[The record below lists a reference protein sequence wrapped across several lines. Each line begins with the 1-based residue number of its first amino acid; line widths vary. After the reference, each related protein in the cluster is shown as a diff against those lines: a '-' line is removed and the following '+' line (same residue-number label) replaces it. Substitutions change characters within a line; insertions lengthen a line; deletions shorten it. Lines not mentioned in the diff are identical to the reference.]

1 MRKFLSF
8 LALFVFITIGNG
20 QIKLKGKI
28 INNNTNEPIS
38 YANIGIL
45 NTEIGTISNEDGS
58 FFVQI
63 PEEKVTSSIIFS
75 SLGYVTQTINVSSF
89 SDKLNITI
97 QLNENVTELDAIELT
112 FKKKKKQSE
121 TYGNGKSLLLSG
133 QLHYDRLK
141 AGSAMALLIR
151 KDNPDLEF
159 ISNASLYI
167 AKNLSPKFKVRLRIL
182 SVDSLTN
189 KPGED
194 LLKEQILKVSD
205 IKKGWLDFEVKEL
218 HKITDSSFFLV
229 FEWILNSDDREYISA
244 KYEEYMQA
252 YPNRVSYDTI
262 VVNNERVMIP
272 QISSVV
278 AGTIF
283 GVTKS
288 DKDRENFACY
298 YRSNSFGEWK
308 RSSGILSAKVTLS
321 NRPNKIEENS
331 KSQVSKEQDAKSQI
345 EDWAIKF
352 KEKYNITGL
361 QLSISNNSNNIFSN
375 GYGYSDVELKK
386 EVNSQT
392 QFRIASV
399 SKTMTAAAIMQLYSK
414 GLLDLNANIQEYVP
428 EFPMKEHS
436 ITVKQVAGHLAG
448 IRDYYG
454 KSLDEVFIQKHYN
467 NLSDALELF
476 KNDPLV
482 TKPGSNFLYS
492 SFNYTLLGAA
502 IENISKKSYLDYMHH
517 NIWKPLNMQNTYG
530 EVKDSVMFN
539 KSKFYFPDGEEA
551 TPYDLSYSYAAGGLL
566 STTDDLVKFGVSI
579 INNKIFNKI
588 IKEEMFQNQ
597 LDGKNK
603 PVNYGLGWYIGQNK
617 DGEKVYYHLGEL
629 PSTSSLLLLYPER
642 NLVIALLTNS
652 TIISE
657 SDYGF
662 IPDIQALSKI
672 VFQKK

>member
-1 MRKFLSF
+1 MRNFLSF
-8 LALFVFITIGNG
+8 LALFAFMSISNG

-28 INNNTNEPIS
+28 IDSKTNVPIS

-63 PEEKVTSSIIFS
+63 PEENVTSSIIFS
-75 SLGYVTQTINVSSF
+75 SLGYVSQTINGSSF
-89 SDKLNITI
+89 SDKLNIVI
-97 QLNENVTELDAIELT
+97 RLNEDITELEAIELT
-112 FKKKKKQSE
+112 YQKKKKKSE

-141 AGSAMALLIR
+141 AGSAMALLIE
-151 KDNPDLEF
+151 KNNPDLEF

-167 AKNLSPKFKVRLRIL
+167 AKNLSPKFKVRLRIM
-182 SVDSLTN
+182 SVDGMT
-189 KPGED
+189 KRPGED
-194 LLKEQILKVSD
+194 LIKEQILKVSD
-205 IKKGWLDFEVKEL
+205 IKKGWLDFDVKEL

-229 FEWILNSDDREYISA
+229 FEWILNSNDREYIST
-244 KYEEYMQA
+244 KYEEYMKA
-252 YPNRVSYDTI
+252 YPNRVSYDTV

-272 QISSVV
+272 QISSVI
-278 AGTIF
+278 AGTVF

-288 DKDRENFACY
+288 DKDRENFTCY

-308 RSSGILSAKVTLS
+308 ISSGILSAKVTLS
-321 NRPNKIEENS
+321 NQPNRNEDNN
-331 KSQVSKEQDAKSQI
+331 KSQI
-345 EDWAIKF
+345 INNENLKEQIDNWAIKF
-352 KEKYNITGL
+352 KEKYNIIGL
-361 QLSISNNSNNIFSN
+361 QLSISKSNNTIFSN
-375 GYGYSDVELKK
+375 GYGFSDIQLKK
-386 EVNSQT
+386 EVNNQT

-399 SKTMTAAAIMQLYSK
+399 SKTMTAVAIMQLYSK
-414 GLLDLNANIQEYVP
+414 DLLDLNANIQEYVP
-428 EFPMKEHS
+428 EFPKKEYP
-436 ITVKQVAGHLAG
+436 ITIRQVAGHLAG

-482 TKPGSNFLYS
+482 TKPGANFLYS

-502 IENISKKSYLDYMHH
+502 IENISKKNYLDYMHH
-517 NIWKPLNMQNTYG
+517 NIWKPLKMYNTYG
-530 EVKDSVMFN
+530 EVKDSIMPN
-539 KSKFYFPDGEEA
+539 KSKFYFSTGEEA
-551 TPYDLSYSYAAGGLL
+551 TPYDLSYSYATGGLL
-566 STTDDLVKFGVSI
+566 STTDDLVKFGASI
-579 INNKIFNKI
+579 INNTIFDSTTK
-588 IKEEMFQNQ
+588 KEMFQNQ
-597 LDGKNK
+597 LDEKEK
-603 PVNYGLGWYIGQNK
+603 PVNYGIGWYIGQNK
-617 DGEKVYYHLGEL
+617 GGEKVYYHLGEL

-672 VFQKK
+672 VSQE